1 MLLPS
6 LLSEISS
13 HDLEVAE
20 TLIGIL
26 RFVLIFVG
34 ARTLSEILVR
44 LELPTILGE
53 LLAGVIIG
61 ASGLHLLV
69 PPETQVQLSGAF
81 ADVIAGMAHIP
92 AEEVPALYNESCGG
106 MQSVATRGLYS
117 LLFVAGVGR
126 ELDGWVAVGGLGTGG
141 RGGGWAWGG
150 GAGPKGGDGGRG
162 VARGA
167 GGRGGREAVARDGDW
182 TSGIGGV
189 LPVSNILAGP
199 SEYTLSLFKK

>member
-61 ASGLHLLV
+61 ASGSTCWCLLKRRF
-69 PPETQVQLSGAF
+69 S
-81 ADVIAGMAHIP
+81 
-92 AEEVPALYNESCGG
+92 S
-106 MQSVATRGLYS
+106 
-117 LLFVAGVGR
+117 
-126 ELDGWVAVGGLGTGG
+126 AVRFLM
-141 RGGGWAWGG
+141 
-150 GAGPKGGDGGRG
+150 
-162 VARGA
+162 
-167 GGRGGREAVARDGDW
+167 
-182 TSGIGGV
+182 
-189 LPVSNILAGP
+189 
-199 SEYTLSLFKK
+199 